1 MKAFLFFIWLFIL
14 IIIPQFIL
22 FGIVFNTLFLLS
34 IPLIIINYNKFRND
48 ISYNKLL
55 QIFLLII
62 FFHLFIAL
70 YNQFFEFG
78 ILRQML
84 IFPVLFLNFYYYLLK
99 FKNFKPNSTLKY
111 FFAFILI
118 VLTINSLTILLTV
131 ISPSFTNLL
140 YNIVYLTEK
149 QSGGIS
155 DTRLVP
161 RYSGFA
167 VSGFSYLSFKYM
179 FLYIISIMYLS
190 KEKLSTKHSVFI
202 IITSFIIIISLFFI
216 ARTGLLFVIIFFL
229 YFLLKNYITK
239 FKIKEILYFIGFVL
253 LFYKLISFYISDQ
266 FGFALERSFDYI
278 FNYLDNSD
286 IDNGTISD
294 LSKELIFPKYYYQ
307 WLLGTGD
314 FGRDREFITDIGW
327 LTFLNGSGLIGIIFY
342 YLPYLHII
350 IKSWYTS
357 YKGITIVLIITS
369 FIANAKDLVYLEHGY
384 IQAFCILTVLL
395 LWKKSSQL
403 A

>member
-1 MKAFLFFIWLFIL
+1 LKAILFFLWLFIL
-14 IIIPQFIL
+14 IIIPQFIF

-34 IPLIIINYNKFRND
+34 IPLIIINYNKFKKD

-55 QIFLLII
+55 QIFLII
-62 FFHLFIAL
+62 TFFHFFITL
-70 YNQFFEFG
+70 YNQYFEFG
-78 ILRQML
+78 ILRQL
-84 IFPVLFLNFYYYLLK
+84 FIFPILFINFYYYLLK
-99 FKNFKPNSTLKY
+99 FKHFKPNSTLKY
-111 FFAFILI
+111 FFAFILL

-131 ISPSFTNLL
+131 ISPNFTNLL
-140 YNIVYLTEK
+140 YKFVYLTEK
-149 QSGGIS
+149 QAGGIS
-155 DTRLVP
+155 DTKLVP

-190 KEKLSTKHSVFI
+190 KEKLTTKHSIFI
-202 IITSFIIIISLFFI
+202 IITSFIIILSLFFV
-216 ARTGLLFVIIFFL
+216 ARTGLLFVILFFL
-229 YFLLKNYITK
+229 YFLYKNYISK
-239 FKIKEILYFIGFVL
+239 FKLKEII
-253 LFYKLISFYISDQ
+253 LFFFSLFLVNKFISFYINDQ
-266 FGFALERSFDYI
+266 FGFAMLRSFDYI
-278 FNYLDNSD
+278 FNYLDNSEF
-286 IDNGTISD
+286 DNGTISD

-327 LTFLNGSGLIGIIFY
+327 LTFINGSGLIGILFY
-342 YLPYLHII
+342 YLPYFHIL
-350 IKSWYTS
+350 IKSWHTS
-357 YKGITIVLIITS
+357 YKAITLVLIFIS

-395 LWKKSSQL
+395 LWKKSNQL

>member
-1 MKAFLFFIWLFIL
+1 MKGIIFFLWLFFL
-14 IIIPQFIL
+14 IIIPQFIF
-22 FGIVFNTLFLLS
+22 FGIVFNTLFLLA
-34 IPLIIINYNKFRND
+34 IPLIIINYEKFRND

-55 QIFLLII
+55 QIFLFII
-62 FFHLFIAL
+62 FFHFLIAI
-70 YNQFFEFG
+70 YNQYFEFG
-78 ILRQML
+78 ILRQIL
-84 IFPVLFLNFYYYLLK
+84 IYPVLFINFYYYLLK
-99 FKNFKPNSTLKY
+99 FKHFKSISTLKY
-111 FFAFILI
+111 FFSLILL
-118 VLTINSLTILLTV
+118 VLTINSLTILITV
-131 ISPSFTNLL
+131 ISPTFTNLL
-140 YNIVYLTEK
+140 YNFVYLTEK
-149 QSGGIS
+149 QAGGIS

-179 FLYIISIMYLS
+179 FLYIISILYLT
-190 KEKLSTKHSVFI
+190 KEKLSTKHSLYI
-202 IITSFIIIISLFFI
+202 ILTSLIIIISLFFV

-229 YFLLKNYITK
+229 YYLFKKYISK
-239 FKIKEILYFIGFVL
+239 FKIKEILYFFFFII

-294 LSKELIFPKYYYQ
+294 LSKELIFPKYLYQ
-307 WLLGTGD
+307 WILGTGD

-327 LTFLNGSGLIGIIFY
+327 LTFLNGSGIIGIIFY
-342 YLPYLHII
+342 YFPYFYILF
-350 IKSWYTS
+350 KSWYTS
-357 YKGITIVLIITS
+357 YKGITLVLIICS

-384 IQAFCILTVLL
+384 IQAFCILTVLI

>member
-1 MKAFLFFIWLFIL
+1 
-14 IIIPQFIL
+14 
-22 FGIVFNTLFLLS
+22 
-34 IPLIIINYNKFRND
+34 
-48 ISYNKLL
+48 
-55 QIFLLII
+55 
-62 FFHLFIAL
+62 
-70 YNQFFEFG
+70 
-78 ILRQML
+78 ML

>member
-48 ISYNKLL
+48 ISYDKLL

-62 FFHLFIAL
+62 CFHLFIAL

-84 IFPVLFLNFYYYLLK
+84 IFPVLFINFYYYLLK

-131 ISPSFTNLL
+131 ISPTFTNLL

-179 FLYIISIMYLS
+179 FLYIISIMYFS

-202 IITSFIIIISLFFI
+202 IITSFIIIISLFFV

-229 YFLLKNYITK
+229 YFLFKNYITK

-294 LSKELIFPKYYYQ
+294 LSKELIFPKYTYQ

-327 LTFLNGSGLIGIIFY
+327 LTFLNGSGLIGILFY
-342 YLPYLHII
+342 YLPYLYII

-357 YKGITIVLIITS
+357 YKGITIILIFTS

>member
-1 MKAFLFFIWLFIL
+1 
-14 IIIPQFIL
+14 
-22 FGIVFNTLFLLS
+22 
-34 IPLIIINYNKFRND
+34 
-48 ISYNKLL
+48 
-55 QIFLLII
+55 
-62 FFHLFIAL
+62 
-70 YNQFFEFG
+70 
-78 ILRQML
+78 
-84 IFPVLFLNFYYYLLK
+84 
-99 FKNFKPNSTLKY
+99 
-111 FFAFILI
+111 
-118 VLTINSLTILLTV
+118 LLTV
-131 ISPSFTNLL
+131 ISPTFTNLL

-149 QSGGIS
+149 QAGGIS

-202 IITSFIIIISLFFI
+202 IITSLIIILSLFFV
-216 ARTGLLFVIIFFL
+216 ARTGLIFVIIFFF
-229 YFLLKNYITK
+229 YFLFKNYISK
-239 FKIKEILYFIGFVL
+239 FKIKEILYFIVLSL
-253 LFYKLISFYISDQ
+253 LFYKLISYYISDQ

-294 LSKELIFPKYYYQ
+294 LSKELIFPTYFYQ

-327 LTFLNGSGLIGIIFY
+327 LTFLNGSGLIGIFFY

-384 IQAFCILTVLL
+384 IQAFCILTLLL
-395 LWKKSSQL
+395 LWKK
-403 A
+403 